1 MRRTRAKFFKY
12 LHYDPL
18 SLACRVVTLILL
30 RLREL
35 KVQQIEK
42 NPLQIKKTTSSV

>member
-1 MRRTRAKFFKY
+1 MRRKKAKFKY
-12 LHYDPL
+12 LDYDPL

-42 NPLQIKKTTSSV
+42 TPPAN